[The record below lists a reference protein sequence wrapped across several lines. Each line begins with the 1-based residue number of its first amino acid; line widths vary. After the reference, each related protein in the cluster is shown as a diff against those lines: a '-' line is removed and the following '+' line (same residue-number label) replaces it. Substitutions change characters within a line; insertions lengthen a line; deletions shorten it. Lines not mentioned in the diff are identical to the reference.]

1 MSAAVS
7 TPSQLDSLIQRATSE
22 SIPNGEID
30 LSLALEVSDVI
41 RSRRVPP
48 KECMRCIKKRIMSSR
63 SNPNRSLS
71 AWRLTEVCLKNG
83 GVPFIKEVCSR
94 EFMDSLE
101 HAILQE
107 ESNDE
112 LEILCK
118 GMLQDLYV
126 AFRNDSQLNYVSKV
140 YQRLEAKGVDFPSN
154 PSRHSELAA
163 AMFDSKTPADWIDS
177 DTCMICS
184 NKFSLLNRRHHC
196 RSCGGIF
203 CQEHSSHF
211 IPLPDLGIYDNV
223 RVCDNCFDDYE
234 TKKQS
239 DKKRKKKKKGHGKSS
254 SVRDQEE
261 EELKKAIELS
271 LRDARSEDTFVPV
284 VPVQKAPS
292 PQAIDEEEDEDLKAA
307 IAASLRES
315 EEAKRRQQERQQT
328 PVAEGYSVPDVPPPL
343 PSNELT
349 TSEEDDIQL
358 FASLVER
365 MKYQPPTAI
374 LEDTQLQQLYRKVM
388 GTVPKLN
395 IALSETSHKYN
406 TLMNM
411 NGKISDIMNIYD
423 SLLEKQLQSINLNQQ
438 YFMPQLPSDPYAYY
452 NVGQQNSPHVNSAAL
467 PQQNQ
472 QIQVPSPALNGQH
485 VSESKVPSMPA
496 SELRPLEGHASP
508 NHIEQLKSIAIE
520 QEAPQKQSLSSP
532 RPYPDETQEEQN
544 PCPSDPYPNGT
555 SKNGPAQAPSDPPY
569 PNDDEEKEESL
580 RQAHPKLDKITN
592 FDFPTVP
599 VQQPPIEEHVKEEPE
614 EANEQEQLL
623 IEL

>member
-7 TPSQLDSLIQRATSE
+7 TPSQLDSLIQKATSE

-41 RSRRVPP
+41 RSRRVSP
-48 KECMRCIKKRIMSSR
+48 KECMRCIKKRITSSR

-101 HAILQE
+101 HAILQD

-140 YQRLEAKGVDFPSN
+140 YQRLEARGVEFPSN

-203 CQEHSSHF
+203 CQEHSSRF

-239 DKKRKKKKKGHGKSS
+239 DKKRKKKKRGHSKSG

-271 LRDARSEDTFVPV
+271 LKEARSEDTFVPV
-284 VPVQKAPS
+284 VPVPKLPS
-292 PQAIDEEEDEDLKAA
+292 HQTIDEEEDEDLKAA

-315 EEAKRRQQERQQT
+315 EEAKRKQQERLQT
-328 PVAEGYSVPDVPPPL
+328 PVAEGYSVPNVPPPL

-365 MKYQPPTAI
+365 MKYQPPTAV

-395 IALSETSHKYN
+395 IALGETSHKYN

-452 NVGQQNSPHVNSAAL
+452 NVGQQNSSHVNSAAL

-472 QIQVPSPALNGQH
+472 QT
-485 VSESKVPSMPA
+485 KVPSSTSGRQHLAESSLPSA
-496 SELRPLEGHASP
+496 PISEARPTEGHASP
-508 NHIEQLKSIAIE
+508 NHIEQLKTIAIE
-520 QEAPQKQSLSSP
+520 QEASQKQPMSSP
-532 RPYPDETQEEQN
+532 RPYPDEAQDDPAPIPSEHYPKEASNNHPTQ
-544 PCPSDPYPNGT
+544 T
-555 SKNGPAQAPSDPPY
+555 PSDPPY
-569 PNDDEEKEESL
+569 PKDDEEKENNL
-580 RQAHPKLDKITN
+580 RQAQPKRDEITN

-599 VQQPPIEEHVKEEPE
+599 VQQPPLEQHVKEESE
-614 EANEQEQLL
+614 EANEPEQLL